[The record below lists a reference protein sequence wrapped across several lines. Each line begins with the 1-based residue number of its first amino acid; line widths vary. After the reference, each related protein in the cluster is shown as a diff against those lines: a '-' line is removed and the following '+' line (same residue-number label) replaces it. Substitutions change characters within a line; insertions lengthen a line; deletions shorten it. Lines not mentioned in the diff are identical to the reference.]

1 MTIDQKR
8 IKKWLVHFGL
18 LKKEDKWNVTHVSG
32 HGSGDQIKHIVQETK
47 AKNLIP
53 IHTEHEDYFKQWHD
67 NVTKVKIN
75 DSIAM

>member
-1 MTIDQKR
+1 
-8 IKKWLVHFGL
+8 
-18 LKKEDKWNVTHVSG
+18 VSG
-32 HGSGDQIKHIVQETK
+32 HGSRDQIKHIVQETK

-53 IHTEHEDYFKQWHD
+53 IHTEHEDYFSKWHD